1 VKLAP
6 LLVLAACT
14 GPAPEGEGIVGDAL
28 LNPFPSMLA
37 VDGGHLAIPA
47 DALPVP
53 IDGTPVPFDRLGFR
67 TGFSRAQVS
76 WVVLPDVDADALPS
90 WREPTPGEGGV
101 LLVDLDDG
109 EFLPVMAELD
119 AHPDA
124 VDAPSLLIRPMVAMT
139 PGHRVAVVVTRDVAD
154 RPERF
159 DALIGPRPPED
170 LDAYAEGFRALVD
183 DLDALGV
190 PEGDIAL
197 AWDFPIDDQG
207 GRGPLV
213 SALEQATPPNTWA
226 LPRVRD
232 KDAGELVAP
241 TTWRAADGTF
251 DSPSFLLADDGWL
264 DLGADGALTQHGTL
278 PSYLYVHVPEKVKDA
293 PAGSV
298 PVLVFGHGIFG
309 SPEYYL
315 DDEEDRDGV
324 LALADEAGV
333 IVVATRWRGMYAGA
347 RVDALGA
354 AQDFGQLPI
363 VTDRL
368 LQGVV
373 DTRTL
378 VEMVRSGPFLDDP
391 VFQGASGQKLP
402 DPTKVGYYGIS
413 LGGIGGAVLVGSGA
427 PLDAA
432 VLHVGGSSWSTM
444 LERSTQWVAFE
455 LFLEISVP
463 DPADR
468 QLLYAGMQLFW
479 DPVDPIAW
487 SDELAEGPPVLW
499 QESIGDEQV
508 PNMTTEAVARSAGAV
523 LLGPAVR
530 EPYGMTATTGPLPAG
545 SIAVAQFDPLVG
557 EPDDVNRPGE
567 NSGAHSIPRTW
578 VGARLQ
584 AVDFLDPAALG
595 TVTHHCGATACTAN
609 HTGP

>member
-1 VKLAP
+1 VKLA
-6 LLVLAACT
+6 LLMLLAACE

-37 VDGGHLAIPA
+37 MTDGHLDIPA

-76 WVVLPDVDADALPS
+76 WLKLPDPDASGFPTWKA
-90 WREPTPGEGGV
+90 PTPGEGSV

-119 AHPDA
+119 AHEDA
-124 VDAPSLLIRPMVAMT
+124 ADEPSILIRPLVAMT
-139 PGHRVAVVVTRDVAD
+139 PGHRVAVVVTKDVAP

-159 DALIGPRPPED
+159 DALIGLRPPED
-170 LDAYAEGFRALVD
+170 LADYAPDFRALID
-183 DLDALGV
+183 DLDGLGV

-197 AWDFPIDDQG
+197 AWDFPIDANG
-207 GRGPLV
+207 GRTTLQ
-213 SALEQATPPNTWA
+213 SALDQAVVPNTWT

-232 KDAGELVAP
+232 LDLGELVAP
-241 TTWRAADGTF
+241 TTWRAADGSF
-251 DSPSFLLADDGWL
+251 DSPSFLLADDDWL
-264 DLGADGALTQHGTL
+264 DLGDDGTVTQHGTL
-278 PSYLYVHVPEKVKDA
+278 PSYLYVHIPESVKDA
-293 PAGSV
+293 PAGTV

-315 DDEEDRDGV
+315 DDDEDENGL

-368 LQGVV
+368 LQGVI

-378 VEMVRSGPFLDDP
+378 VEMVNSGPFLDDP
-391 VFQGASGQKLP
+391 VFLGASGQKLP

-413 LGGIGGAVLVGSGA
+413 LGGIGGAVLIGSGA
-427 PLDAA
+427 PVDAG

-455 LFLEISVP
+455 LFLEVSIP

-479 DPVDPIAW
+479 DPVDPVAW
-487 SDELAEGPPVLW
+487 SDELAAGPPVLW

-508 PNMTTEAVARSAGAV
+508 PNFTTEIVARSAGAT

-530 EPYGMTATTGPLPAG
+530 EPYGMTATAGPLPAG
-545 SIAVAQFDPLVG
+545 SIAVSQFDPEVG
-557 EPDDVNRPGE
+557 EQPDVNRPGS

-578 VGARLQ
+578 SGARLQ
-584 AVDFLDPAALG
+584 TIDFLDSAALG
-595 TVTHHCGATACTAN
+595 TVVHHCGETPCTAT
-609 HTGP
+609 HPGP